1 MSVILSGGDE
11 FTDRRIQNIA
21 KDIETQQRLNKA
33 QIELKIT
40 YLAILDAYNSLL
52 ELGINNKDLFNL
64 KYELELKYYNI
75 KR

>member
-1 MSVILSGGDE
+1 MNLIIEPQDE
-11 FTDRRIQNIA
+11 FTKKRLQNIA